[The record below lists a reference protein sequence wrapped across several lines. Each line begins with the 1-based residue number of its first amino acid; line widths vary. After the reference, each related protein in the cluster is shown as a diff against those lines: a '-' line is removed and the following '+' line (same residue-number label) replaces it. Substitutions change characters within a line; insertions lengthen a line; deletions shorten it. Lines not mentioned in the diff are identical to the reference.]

1 MNHGCGPK
9 QKIERILEF
18 EIPNEEPENASTG
31 VKYSETEKQ
40 LIKSLTGS
48 VNSAIYK
55 ISYILKIFVK
65 HDSLTQLG
73 EGECVTL
80 PIRIIEK
87 PKFINVGE
95 SESFDLSGVIVAVNL
110 PAQKYIERFVDWEKA
125 WLKAAPPRVLTET
138 QIK

>member
-1 MNHGCGPK
+1 
-9 QKIERILEF
+9 
-18 EIPNEEPENASTG
+18 
-31 VKYSETEKQ
+31 
-40 LIKSLTGS
+40 LTGS

-87 PKFINVGE
+87 PKFITVGE
-95 SESFDLSGVIVAVNL
+95 SEAFDLSGVIVAVN
-110 PAQKYIERFVDWEKA
+110 
-125 WLKAAPPRVLTET
+125 PPT
-138 QIK
+138 